1 MIVGLIVYGV
11 HLGAG
16 RGQAQAIGGI
26 GRRVGGDGLSRIGLG
41 GTRGPGSGGLSRR
54 PVRVVV
60 RPVRPG
66 QQRNER
72 LGGAAHVGAG
82 IASLWEIA
90 IKKSIDKL
98 EFEHS
103 IEKIAELCHEKDILI
118 LQIQPKYFDKIIKLP
133 NIHNDPF
140 DRLKIGRAHV

>member
-1 MIVGLIVYGV
+1 MYLLDTHTLLWFLRDSPQLSKKALGIITTENKVYV
-11 HLGAG
+11 
-16 RGQAQAIGGI
+16 
-26 GRRVGGDGLSRIGLG
+26 S
-41 GTRGPGSGGLSRR
+41 
-54 PVRVVV
+54 
-60 RPVRPG
+60 
-66 QQRNER
+66 
-72 LGGAAHVGAG
+72 

-90 IKKSIDKL
+90 IKKSIGKL

-140 DRLKIGRAHV
+140 DRLIISQAIIENLVIITKDTIIPKYSVKTIW

>member
-1 MIVGLIVYGV
+1 MYLLDTHTLLWFLRDSPQLSKKALGIITTENKVYV
-11 HLGAG
+11 
-16 RGQAQAIGGI
+16 
-26 GRRVGGDGLSRIGLG
+26 S
-41 GTRGPGSGGLSRR
+41 
-54 PVRVVV
+54 
-60 RPVRPG
+60 
-66 QQRNER
+66 
-72 LGGAAHVGAG
+72 

-90 IKKSIDKL
+90 IKKSIGKL

-140 DRLKIGRAHV
+140 DRLIIAQAIIENLVIITKDTIIPKYSVKTI

>member
-1 MIVGLIVYGV
+1 MYLLDTHTLLWFLRDSPQLSKKALEIITTENRVYV
-11 HLGAG
+11 
-16 RGQAQAIGGI
+16 
-26 GRRVGGDGLSRIGLG
+26 S
-41 GTRGPGSGGLSRR
+41 
-54 PVRVVV
+54 
-60 RPVRPG
+60 
-66 QQRNER
+66 
-72 LGGAAHVGAG
+72 

-90 IKKSIDKL
+90 IKKSIGKL

-140 DRLKIGRAHV
+140 DRLIISQAIIENLVIITKDTIIPKYSVKTIW

>member
-1 MIVGLIVYGV
+1 MYLLDTHTLLWFLRDSPQLSKKALEIITTENKVYV
-11 HLGAG
+11 
-16 RGQAQAIGGI
+16 
-26 GRRVGGDGLSRIGLG
+26 S
-41 GTRGPGSGGLSRR
+41 
-54 PVRVVV
+54 
-60 RPVRPG
+60 
-66 QQRNER
+66 
-72 LGGAAHVGAG
+72 

-90 IKKSIDKL
+90 IKKSIGKL

-140 DRLKIGRAHV
+140 DRLIIAQAIIENLVIITKDTIIPKYSVKTIW

>member
-1 MIVGLIVYGV
+1 MYLLDTHTLLWFLRDSPQLSKKALEIVTTENKVYV
-11 HLGAG
+11 
-16 RGQAQAIGGI
+16 
-26 GRRVGGDGLSRIGLG
+26 S
-41 GTRGPGSGGLSRR
+41 
-54 PVRVVV
+54 
-60 RPVRPG
+60 
-66 QQRNER
+66 
-72 LGGAAHVGAG
+72 

-90 IKKSIDKL
+90 IKKSIGKL

-140 DRLKIGRAHV
+140 DRLIISQAIIENLVIITKDTIIPKYSVKTIW

>member
-1 MIVGLIVYGV
+1 MYLLDTHTLLWFLRDSPQLSKKALEIITTKNKVYV
-11 HLGAG
+11 
-16 RGQAQAIGGI
+16 
-26 GRRVGGDGLSRIGLG
+26 S
-41 GTRGPGSGGLSRR
+41 
-54 PVRVVV
+54 
-60 RPVRPG
+60 
-66 QQRNER
+66 
-72 LGGAAHVGAG
+72 

-90 IKKSIDKL
+90 IKKSIGKL

-140 DRLKIGRAHV
+140 DRLIISQAIIENLVIITKDTIIPKYSVKTIW

>member
-1 MIVGLIVYGV
+1 MYLLDTHTLLWFLRDSPQLSSKALELITTENKVYV
-11 HLGAG
+11 
-16 RGQAQAIGGI
+16 
-26 GRRVGGDGLSRIGLG
+26 S
-41 GTRGPGSGGLSRR
+41 
-54 PVRVVV
+54 
-60 RPVRPG
+60 
-66 QQRNER
+66 
-72 LGGAAHVGAG
+72 

-90 IKKSIDKL
+90 IKKSIGKL

-140 DRLKIGRAHV
+140 DRLIIAQAIIENLVIITKDTIIPKYSVKTIW

>member
-1 MIVGLIVYGV
+1 MYLLDTHTLLWFLRDSPQLSKKALEIITTENKVYV
-11 HLGAG
+11 
-16 RGQAQAIGGI
+16 
-26 GRRVGGDGLSRIGLG
+26 S
-41 GTRGPGSGGLSRR
+41 
-54 PVRVVV
+54 
-60 RPVRPG
+60 
-66 QQRNER
+66 
-72 LGGAAHVGAG
+72 

-90 IKKSIDKL
+90 IKKSIGKL

-140 DRLKIGRAHV
+140 DRLIISQAIIENLVIITKDTIIPKYSVKTIWQLKISNSLLHLALSYYFLYIL

>member
-1 MIVGLIVYGV
+1 MYLLDTHTLLWFLRDSPQLSKKALEIITTENKVYV
-11 HLGAG
+11 
-16 RGQAQAIGGI
+16 
-26 GRRVGGDGLSRIGLG
+26 S
-41 GTRGPGSGGLSRR
+41 
-54 PVRVVV
+54 
-60 RPVRPG
+60 
-66 QQRNER
+66 
-72 LGGAAHVGAG
+72 

-90 IKKSIDKL
+90 IKKSIGKL

-140 DRLKIGRAHV
+140 DRLIISQAIIENLVIITKDTIIPKYSVKTIW

>member
-1 MIVGLIVYGV
+1 MYLLDTHTLLWFLRDSPQLSKKALEIITTENKVYV
-11 HLGAG
+11 
-16 RGQAQAIGGI
+16 
-26 GRRVGGDGLSRIGLG
+26 S
-41 GTRGPGSGGLSRR
+41 
-54 PVRVVV
+54 
-60 RPVRPG
+60 
-66 QQRNER
+66 
-72 LGGAAHVGAG
+72 

-90 IKKSIDKL
+90 MKKSIGKL

-140 DRLKIGRAHV
+140 DRLIISQAIIENLVIITKDTIIPKYSVKTIW

>member
-1 MIVGLIVYGV
+1 MYLLDTHTLLWFLRDSPQLSKKALEIITTENKVYV
-11 HLGAG
+11 
-16 RGQAQAIGGI
+16 
-26 GRRVGGDGLSRIGLG
+26 S
-41 GTRGPGSGGLSRR
+41 
-54 PVRVVV
+54 
-60 RPVRPG
+60 
-66 QQRNER
+66 
-72 LGGAAHVGAG
+72 

-90 IKKSIDKL
+90 IKKSIGKL

-140 DRLKIGRAHV
+140 DRLIISQAIIESLVIITKDTIIPKYSVKTIW

>member
-1 MIVGLIVYGV
+1 MYLLDT
-11 HLGAG
+11 HTLLWFL
-16 RGQAQAIGGI
+16 RDSPQ
-26 GRRVGGDGLSRIGLG
+26 LSKKALEII
-41 GTRGPGSGGLSRR
+41 TTENKVSVS
-54 PVRVVV
+54 
-60 RPVRPG
+60 
-66 QQRNER
+66 
-72 LGGAAHVGAG
+72 

-90 IKKSIDKL
+90 IKKSIGKL

-140 DRLKIGRAHV
+140 DRLIISQAIIENLVIITKDTIIPKYSVKTIW

>member
-1 MIVGLIVYGV
+1 MYLLDTHTLLWFLRDSPQLSKKALDIITTENKVYV
-11 HLGAG
+11 
-16 RGQAQAIGGI
+16 
-26 GRRVGGDGLSRIGLG
+26 S
-41 GTRGPGSGGLSRR
+41 
-54 PVRVVV
+54 
-60 RPVRPG
+60 
-66 QQRNER
+66 
-72 LGGAAHVGAG
+72 

-90 IKKSIDKL
+90 IKKSIGKL

-140 DRLKIGRAHV
+140 DRLIISQAIIENLVIITKDTIIPKYSVKTIW

>member
-1 MIVGLIVYGV
+1 MYLLDTHTLLWFLRDSPQLSKKALEIITTENKVYV
-11 HLGAG
+11 
-16 RGQAQAIGGI
+16 
-26 GRRVGGDGLSRIGLG
+26 S
-41 GTRGPGSGGLSRR
+41 
-54 PVRVVV
+54 
-60 RPVRPG
+60 
-66 QQRNER
+66 
-72 LGGAAHVGAG
+72 

-90 IKKSIDKL
+90 IKKSIGKL

-140 DRLKIGRAHV
+140 DSLIISQAIIENLVIITKDTIIPKYSVKTIW

>member
-1 MIVGLIVYGV
+1 MYLLDTHTLLWFLRDSPQLSSKALELITTENKVYV
-11 HLGAG
+11 
-16 RGQAQAIGGI
+16 
-26 GRRVGGDGLSRIGLG
+26 S
-41 GTRGPGSGGLSRR
+41 
-54 PVRVVV
+54 
-60 RPVRPG
+60 
-66 QQRNER
+66 
-72 LGGAAHVGAG
+72 

-90 IKKSIDKL
+90 IKKSIGKL

-140 DRLKIGRAHV
+140 DRLIISQAIIENLVIITKDTIIPKYSVKTIW